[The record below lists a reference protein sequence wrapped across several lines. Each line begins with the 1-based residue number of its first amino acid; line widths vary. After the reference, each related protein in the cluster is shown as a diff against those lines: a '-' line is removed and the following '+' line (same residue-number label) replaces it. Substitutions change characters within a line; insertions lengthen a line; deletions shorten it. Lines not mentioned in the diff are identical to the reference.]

1 MLLLLLICRTHVLFG
16 NHMNNYY
23 QAMSL
28 LLMSPVTETVSFMHA
43 SPNSRIVWLL
53 PLKKQVLIRGIIF
66 WITSFFMVPIFIHFA
81 TLPTAPWRP
90 FYSLRFAHS
99 WSSLWVIFSVKSSSL
114 EVFEQLS
121 FLTFPCQSSTW
132 APCLYVMG
140 QLPLFICLTPPLLTN
155 LLLLPPFL
163 TFLLV
168 HLFVFVYI
176 LSIFCCWLCNL
187 LVY

>member
-1 MLLLLLICRTHVLFG
+1 MLLLLLICWTNLLSG

-43 SPNSRIVWLL
+43 SPNSRIVQLL

-81 TLPTAPWRP
+81 TLPTAPWCP

-99 WSSLWVIFSVKSSSL
+99 CSSLRVIFSVKSSSL

-121 FLTFPCQSSTW
+121 FFDVSMSKFNLGPMPLWHGAASPFYMPPPSSS
-132 APCLYVMG
+132 Y
-140 QLPLFICLTPPLLTN
+140 
-155 LLLLPPFL
+155 
-163 TFLLV
+163 
-168 HLFVFVYI
+168 
-176 LSIFCCWLCNL
+176 
-187 LVY
+187 